1 MSYLVLARK
10 YRPQAFSEVVGQEHV
25 TRTLANAFR
34 HGRVHHGFLL
44 CGPRGV
50 GKTTLARLLG
60 KALNCEQGPTAEP
73 CGVCEPCVAIAT
85 GTAVDYYEMDGASNR
100 GIDAI
105 RELTDAVKYQPAAMR
120 KKVYVIDEVHMLT
133 TEAFNAL
140 LKTLEEPPPHV
151 TFILATTEPHKVPVT
166 ILSRCQRYD
175 FKLVPGAR
183 LAAHLRGIFE
193 REEFSVEPA
202 AVDLLVRESGGS
214 VRDALSLADQVIS
227 YVGGQEIREAQVAEV
242 LGVADRA
249 LVRSLVES
257 LARGDARA
265 ALEVVDSA
273 VARGLDE
280 VQVARALTRVL
291 HDIAVAQVDAKIIE
305 GSAEEQAELARLG
318 RELQPERVRLMCD
331 RMMRACQDLADSP
344 EPRIVVDL
352 ALIDLA
358 ALDSVP
364 PISELVDRLV
374 ELERRLSSG
383 SSGGP
388 GGGSKRAAPAARPPA
403 RAGAARSPSAPP
415 SRAAPA
421 PEPSAPAPSAAP
433 PAAPAS
439 KPSPAASEP
448 APASPAASAVPT
460 STASP
465 AAPPSPAAS
474 APPSASSSPASKAT
488 PAAKPSP
495 AIAPPSPASI
505 AAPAPAAVPT
515 PSETAAGSGKLS
527 APGDPLR
534 AWADVMAALEAARE
548 LTLLGWYQHAVV
560 LKWDAASIELG
571 FPAGAIVGD
580 MASEPR
586 NVEALRAFLGQ
597 HLGAPVSLSVRVLS
611 AAERGSADSARSIVE
626 AEADRRREESASRSR
641 EAREH
646 PVTKM
651 VLDTFGAS
659 IEEIKTDV

>member
-34 HGRVHHGFLL
+34 HGRVHHAFLL

-60 KALNCEQGPTAEP
+60 KALNCETGPSAEP
-73 CGVCEPCVAIAT
+73 CGTCDPCVAIAG

-166 ILSRCQRYD
+166 IVSRCQRYD

-193 REEFSVEPA
+193 REEFAVDPA

-227 YVGGQEIREAQVAEV
+227 YVGGHEIREAQVAEV

-257 LARGDARA
+257 LARGDARS
-265 ALEVVDSA
+265 ALEVVDAA
-273 VARGLDE
+273 VGRGLDE
-280 VQVARALTRVL
+280 VQVARALARVL
-291 HDIAVAQVDAKIIE
+291 HDIAVAQVDAKIID

-318 RELQPERVRLMCD
+318 RELEPQRVRLMCD
-331 RMMRACQDLADSP
+331 RMMRACEDLAESP

-358 ALDSVP
+358 ALDAVP
-364 PISELVDRLV
+364 PIGELVERLV
-374 ELERRLSSG
+374 ELERRLATG
-383 SSGGP
+383 PAGGSGG
-388 GGGSKRAAPAARPPA
+388 GGGRRAAPA
-403 RAGAARSPSAPP
+403 
-415 SRAAPA
+415 SRATTGRASPA
-421 PEPSAPAPSAAP
+421 KSTSAEPAPS
-433 PAAPAS
+433 
-439 KPSPAASEP
+439 
-448 APASPAASAVPT
+448 
-460 STASP
+460 
-465 AAPPSPAAS
+465 
-474 APPSASSSPASKAT
+474 
-488 PAAKPSP
+488 
-495 AIAPPSPASI
+495 
-505 AAPAPAAVPT
+505 AVPT
-515 PSETAAGSGKLS
+515 PSPPPPPRPAPPAAAPPVSIPAPAPQAVPTPAPTAAGSGKLA
-527 APGDPLR
+527 APTDALV
-534 AWADVMAALEAARE
+534 AWAEVMAALEQARE
-548 LTLLGWYQHAVV
+548 LTLLGWYEHAAV
-560 LKWDAASIELG
+560 LKWDDHGIELG

-580 MASEPR
+580 MAAEPR
-586 NVEALRAFLGQ
+586 NVDALRAFLHQ
-597 HLGAPVSLSVRVLS
+597 HLGQPLALSVRVLS
-611 AAERGSADSARSIVE
+611 EADRGTAESARSIVQAE
-626 AEADRRREESASRSR
+626 AERRREESASRSR

-646 PVTKM
+646 PLTKM